1 MRKLSSVALATSLLV
16 LGACD
21 DSTSAGDIFRREGV
35 LDNNGDASVL
45 LPREAGTPNR
55 LPALSCYTA
64 DPRFREWFLVASVEG
79 ESNCIL
85 EPSFED
91 PNRLMATIEGE
102 TPGWLYHVVVVY

>member
-1 MRKLSSVALATSLLV
+1 MFVA

-21 DSTSAGDIFRREGV
+21 DSTSSGDIFRREGT
-35 LDNNGDASVL
+35 LDGNGSVSVL
-45 LPREAGTPNR
+45 LPREAGNPGR

-64 DPRFREWFLVASVEG
+64 DPVNREWFLVASVEG

-85 EPSFED
+85 EPAFED

-102 TPGWLYHVVVVY
+102 TPGWLYHFVVVY